1 MQTCPAFLPREVR
14 RRSSRSKHSSSHV
27 RRPPPRGATPAACR
41 VRARGRAAP
50 AAAGGVVVP
59 LVPVAAGVPGDGA
72 PGAAARAEFAAAEEG
87 SFYEEDK
94 RAASAGGAVDQ
105 GLEIAKLG
113 ISSKIVD
120 RLAKKGITKLFPIQ
134 RAVLEPAMQGK
145 DMVGRAKTGTGK
157 TLAFGILRSASCLL
171 PCCIAHTFSLSNG
184 LPDTRSHFGSICGI
198 ANGAFR
204 DRQGL
209 NSGMKRWKKNLLRD
223 IYRVQYL
230 TEMQISR
237 CSFGTSVVS
246 MKRNANI
253 LQIHYIDGFA
263 EKGWCS

>member
-171 PCCIAHTFSLSNG
+171 PCCIAHTF
-184 LPDTRSHFGSICGI
+184 
-198 ANGAFR
+198 
-204 DRQGL
+204 RQGL

-253 LQIHYIDGFA
+253 LQIHYIGVLICYLVPFWDSHCISLSA
-263 EKGWCS
+263 